1 MIDNI
6 LVILLVV
13 AILLPMVSLAWAT
26 LQPSRQSVWS
36 SVVCLALLP
45 AMILVLIVVGWVI
58 GR

>member
-1 MIDNI
+1 MTDNI

-36 SVVCLALLP
+36 SVVCLAFLP
-45 AMILVLIVVGWVI
+45 AMVLVLLVVVWVM